1 MNFFKSVVKIYC
13 FTKISIYK
21 KLLRSDEKERKHM
34 MIYYLL
40 HELRLTSD
48 ICNHGNNLKMHPSY
62 LDCESINTKN
72 K

>member
-1 MNFFKSVVKIYC
+1 
-13 FTKISIYK
+13 
-21 KLLRSDEKERKHM
+21 M

-48 ICNHGNNLKMHPSY
+48 ICNQGNNLKMHSSY

>member
-1 MNFFKSVVKIYC
+1 MI
-13 FTKISIYK
+13 
-21 KLLRSDEKERKHM
+21 
-34 MIYYLL
+34 IYYLL